1 MASSNSI
8 VAKTLSQS
16 IYNYLKDAIITNNL
30 KANQRIIE
38 KDIAHKFGVST
49 TPVRE
54 ALLRLSA
61 EGYVSIDSHRKT
73 LVKEISYQELEDIF
87 KVMADLDVIAI
98 KQVVDHIKTENIK
111 ELTSLTKQM
120 EQKGKSGDVE
130 KYLELNTAIHKK
142 IWEILPNK
150 ILQKTIEF
158 VHSQLLRYSYSRIIA
173 YMEPAVL
180 KQSIKEHKRI
190 LQALEDR
197 DKRKI
202 KALIR
207 SNWSLLLNR
216 ETRESGRLKVK
227 KQKGGEHTRKVKRQA
242 KGLINLNKKE
252 VL

>member
-1 MASSNSI
+1 MAENESI
-8 VAKTLSQS
+8 ITKTLSQS

-30 KANQRIIE
+30 KANQRVIE
-38 KDIAHKFGVST
+38 KDIAKKFGVST

-98 KQVVDHIKTENIK
+98 SQVVDHVQPKHIQEL
-111 ELTSLTKQM
+111 EDLTSQM
-120 EQKGKSGDVE
+120 EQKAKANDIE
-130 KYLELNTAIHKK
+130 KYLGLNTAVHKK
-142 IWEILPNK
+142 IWDILPNK
-150 ILQKTIEF
+150 VLQKTIEF

-180 KQSIKEHKRI
+180 KQSLQEHKKI
-190 LQALEDR
+190 LRALEDK
-197 DKRKI
+197 DKRTLKT
-202 KALIR
+202 LIR
-207 SNWSLLLNR
+207 SNWSILLD
-216 ETRESGRLKVK
+216 RESSESGKLKIK
-227 KQKGGEHTRKVKRQA
+227 KQKGGEHTRKIKKQA

-252 VL
+252 EL